1 MARLLV
7 FVAALAFTCDA
18 FVVRS
23 PVTSPTLRS
32 AVAATPAL
40 SSPVMLFGSPTKAP
54 KKAKKAVKKVVK
66 KKVAKKVA
74 KKPVKGPAA
83 ALPGSDVGELVGK
96 FFSAENWAVQAVTS
110 LGGGEV
116 PVAALA
122 GIGLWGL
129 IVLR

>member
-54 KKAKKAVKKVVK
+54 KKAKKAA